1 MKSSI
6 DVEELITS
14 SEDRGIYPVRE
25 LFHRIWEL
33 SMEVIEFGRRP
44 VLERNGFVYE
54 CIDDWEQGGE
64 FPSLRAWVRAK
75 MDEWFQLVDKQRRMD
90 CESQERGEKLV
101 SYRVCRTYGE
111 DGVIGGM
118 FLEEVVN
125 LEELE
130 KELEESDG

>member
-1 MKSSI
+1 
-6 DVEELITS
+6 
-14 SEDRGIYPVRE
+14 
-25 LFHRIWEL
+25 
-33 SMEVIEFGRRP
+33 MEVIEFGRRP

-54 CIDDWEQGGE
+54 CVEQGGE
-64 FPSLRAWVRAK
+64 EQFPSLGAWVRAK

-118 FLEEVVN
+118 FLEEVFN
-125 LEELE
+125 FEELE
-130 KELEESDG
+130 DEFEESDG